1 VKISELIAGK
11 KYVLRFSVLN
21 PPYQASKNIMLWAD
35 SNGTSQDM
43 ANIVNQLSTQPI
55 TITEDEMKLFWRVP
69 YSIATQ
75 PMSIVGGMGLGI
87 FIDGGINTI
96 EIGFKINT
104 GSPFG

>member
-1 VKISELIAGK
+1 M
-11 KYVLRFSVLN
+11 LN

-35 SNGTSQDM
+35 SNRTSQDM
-43 ANIVNQLSTQPI
+43 ANIVSQLSPQPI
-55 TITEDEMKLFWRVP
+55 TITQDVMKLFWGVP

-75 PMSIVGGMGLGI
+75 PMSIGGMGLGI

-104 GSPFG
+104 GSPFGEIL